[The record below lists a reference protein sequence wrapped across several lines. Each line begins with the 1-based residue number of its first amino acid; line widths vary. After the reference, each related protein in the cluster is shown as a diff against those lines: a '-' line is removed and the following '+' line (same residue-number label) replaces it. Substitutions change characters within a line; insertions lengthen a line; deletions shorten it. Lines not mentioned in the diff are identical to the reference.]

1 MSADGREFVRGFGDL
16 AQGRGA
22 IAWTLAGG
30 GGLTLDG
37 DRIATVE
44 ADAVTTETFG
54 GWRFETGL
62 DDDSIQGAAVF
73 RHVAIQAPDGATI
86 TCTASGSQGIS
97 GHGQER
103 TDGALRADGDPIAYD
118 EALISTQYDSAGDP
132 TRIGLELWPPDA
144 DHTTRAAATRVS
156 GSLIAGARSGDV
168 WAGFFRCHTNG
179 IEGIGTYLLWRA

>member
-1 MSADGREFVRGFGDL
+1 MSSGGREFVRGFGDL
-16 AQGRGA
+16 ARGRGG

-37 DRIATVE
+37 DRVAAVE
-44 ADAVTTETFG
+44 ADTLTSEALE
-54 GWRFETGL
+54 GWRFETEL
-62 DDDSIQGAAVF
+62 DDESIQGAAIL

-86 TCTASGSQGIS
+86 TCNASGPRGIS

-103 TDGALRADGDPIAYD
+103 TEGALRGDADPVTYD

-144 DHTTRAAATRVS
+144 DQTTRAAATRVS

-168 WAGFFRCHTNG
+168 WAGFFRCHTDG
-179 IEGIGTYLLWRA
+179 TEGIGTYLLWRA